1 MLHTRRSHTPL
12 QNHAGPR
19 ARRALLLSVLALG
32 SLAACQDADGPLS
45 PTAAPGGKGPSI
57 ATGRM
62 SGVLN
67 AAPAVG
73 IGAGELPAPNRELAS
88 AEPAYGMGPTD
99 IVWQNANTGLRV
111 FWHMAGPKWSG
122 SQNEFRTV
130 DPEWSII
137 ATEDFTGDG
146 FADLLW
152 HKASTRES
160 VIYHMVG
167 RTWTGGQTALA
178 QVLPGW
184 TMVGAGD
191 FTADGKPD
199 IVWQNRGEGRQLI
212 WKMNGVTWTGEQ
224 NELTRVDPRWWI
236 VAVADFT
243 GDGGADLVWQDRG
256 AGRQVIWHMQ
266 GWGWYGAQNEL
277 LQVPSDW
284 HVVGAADFT
293 GDRKPDLLWQNR
305 KEGRQLIW
313 HMNGFTWGG
322 AQNELVPVN
331 PDWHIAAPMR
341 MLTPAVVTRTAG
353 DGQSIRAG
361 SALPVAPTVRVT
373 DAYGNPVRTV
383 VTFAV
388 TTGSIANPSA
398 STGTDGVAS
407 AGTWTLGSTPGQQT
421 LTATAGSA
429 SAVFTATA
437 IDPCTLSD
445 PHTFGS
451 SLSARLDPGDCVL
464 PGGRLADFYT
474 VDVPAA
480 DGVVFNVSSA
490 SFLPE
495 AFLYDASG
503 KLIADSNPSHASNNG
518 LIHAFLPADSYRLGA
533 TRYEASSGGR
543 YAFNTYTYQNVTNCS
558 PASVVPGVSTT
569 QALENID
576 CQPADGRKGDEY
588 RIRLAAG
595 QSITV
600 SQSSGAVDAYLQIT
614 REPDGVLVAEND
626 NTPGSTNAQ
635 IVFTA
640 QTAGTYRIRATS
652 ALPAKLGAYTISV
665 Q

>member
-1 MLHTRRSHTPL
+1 MLQIRRSFTPL
-12 QNHAGPR
+12 QNHAAPG

-45 PTAAPGGKGPSI
+45 PTAAPGGKGPAI
-57 ATGRM
+57 TTGTM

-73 IGAGELPAPNRELAS
+73 IDASELPAPNVAN
-88 AEPAYGMGPTD
+88 AEAPGMGPTD
-99 IVWQNANTGLRV
+99 IVWQNVNTGLRV

-130 DPEWSII
+130 DPEWSIV

-146 FADLLW
+146 YADLLW

-160 VIYHMVG
+160 VIYHMAG

-184 TMVGAGD
+184 TLVGAGD

-224 NELTRVDPRWWI
+224 NELARVDPRWWI
-236 VAVADFT
+236 VGVADFT
-243 GDGGADLVWQDRG
+243 GDGGADLVWQDRS

-277 LQVPSDW
+277 MQVPLDW

-305 KEGRQLIW
+305 RAGRQLIW
-313 HMNGFTWGG
+313 HMNGTTWGG
-322 AQNELVPVN
+322 SQNELVAVS

-341 MLTPAVVTRTAG
+341 MLTPAVVTKTAG
-353 DGQSIRAG
+353 DGQSVRAG
-361 SALPVAPTVRVT
+361 SALPVAPAVRVT
-373 DAYGNPVRTV
+373 DAYGNPVRAT
-383 VTFAV
+383 VTFTV
-388 TTGSIANPSA
+388 TTGSVAAPVA
-398 STGTDGVAS
+398 STDPNGVAS

-421 LTATAGSA
+421 LTATVGSA

-451 SLSARLDPGDCVL
+451 SISSRLDPGDCVL

-474 VDVPAA
+474 VSVPAA
-480 DGVVFNVSSA
+480 DGVVFNVGSA
-490 SFLPE
+490 SFAPE

-518 LIHAFLPADSYRLGA
+518 LIHAFLPAGSYRLGA
-533 TRYEASSGGR
+533 TQYEASSGAR
-543 YAFNTYTYQNVTNCS
+543 YTFNTYTYQNVTNCF

-576 CQPADGRKGDEY
+576 CQPADGRNGDEY

-600 SQSSGAVDAYLQIT
+600 RQNSSAVDALLQIT
-614 REPDGVLVAEND
+614 RESDGVVVAEND
-626 NTPGSTNAQ
+626 NTPGSTNAE

-640 QTAGTYRIRATS
+640 STAGTYRIRATS
-652 ALPAKLGAYTISV
+652 ALPGKLGAYTISV